1 MNETG
6 NGGVSTEEN
15 DKLRNKLIGSWT
27 VNQSAQHVMYLF
39 DDRQAGRWLEDGH
52 TERSFA
58 YEVISANIETLT
70 MIIKFDSGSSFH
82 HKQFAFSPDF
92 QSLKAKISIS
102 GPSGPFGISEYWD
115 KLSNLSMIHPEG
127 RAS

>member
-82 HKQFAFSPDF
+82 
-92 QSLKAKISIS
+92 LKAKISIS